1 MSNLIMS
8 YSDIVQVWDAFW
20 KEDIKKF
27 DRKKAKVNIA
37 VAQSKRI
44 VDFLSLY
51 KNEDNDIIVPRDVW
65 IDLEKEVNSKFE

>member
-1 MSNLIMS
+1 MS

>member
-1 MSNLIMS
+1 MS

-51 KNEDNDIIVPRDVW
+51 KNEDNDIIVPRDIW
-65 IDLEKEVNSKFE
+65 IDLEKEVNSKLE